1 MGKCGGCSSGK
12 KYKHKPTGKMI
23 KDIKRMAPGK
33 KIGGGMVYP
42 MSATVPYGFLGS
54 AIKGLAKAGT
64 TAASTVAKTVKNT
77 TSSLSKFAK
86 TPSKNLEAPPKTST
100 IQKIN
105 NFANQAQPT
114 LNALSTVASIGGS
127 IAGALNGKNDP
138 VQSNATINDTSPV
151 YETTK
156 NPDIGYVTT
165 PTKNSSGGSR
175 KKTVNKNTYNIT
187 ITNNNQ
193 RRGGGRGRRMMDG
206 RPMARP
212 EYQGQMQRPQIAQ
225 PPPPPSYEK
234 FNENAKIYGSMT

>member
-1 MGKCGGCSSGK
+1 MGKCGGCSGGK

-33 KIGGGMVYP
+33 KFVGGMVYP
-42 MSATVPYGFLGS
+42 MSATVPYGFWGN

-64 TAASTVAKTVKNT
+64 TAANTVAKTVKNT
-77 TSSLSKFAK
+77 ASSISKFAK

-105 NFANQAQPT
+105 NLAEKAQPT

-151 YETTK
+151 YNTAA
-156 NPDIGYVTT
+156 NPDIGYVKT
-165 PTKNSSGGSR
+165 PTKSGSR
-175 KKTVNKNTYNIT
+175 KKTVNRNTYNIT

-193 RRGGGRGRRMMDG
+193 RRGGGRGGRRMMDG

-212 EYQGQMQRPQIAQ
+212 EYQDQMERPQIAQ
-225 PPPPPSYEK
+225 PPPSYGK
-234 FNENAKIYGSMT
+234 YNENAKIYGSMT